1 MSNAGSNPVLT
12 TMSKRY
18 SEVFNPR
25 LFNNGL
31 GNELDILKANSLGE
45 RQVVVSPSK
54 LDFFVWVRPSSFLKG

>member
-1 MSNAGSNPVLT
+1 MTTGSNPVLT

-31 GNELDILKANSLGE
+31 GNELDILKA
-45 RQVVVSPSK
+45 VFP
-54 LDFFVWVRPSSFLKG
+54 WVKDR